1 MSTRNTDRASTEKF
15 VLFLVVLLVGAT
27 SLNYFAQL
35 TAPAPTFEDKLRTAI
50 TSHGG
55 VCSGVRDNETSNPG
69 NVHFVDC
76 YGPVYGVHF
85 DATGK
90 ADYAD
95 KMPVYITPENYRR
108 KH

>member
-1 MSTRNTDRASTEKF
+1 MFAITKRATRETFTSLTAMAQSTE
-15 VLFLVVLLVGAT
+15 
-27 SLNYFAQL
+27 Y
-35 TAPAPTFEDKLRTAI
+35 
-50 TSHGG
+50 
-55 VCSGVRDNETSNPG
+55 
-69 NVHFVDC
+69 
-76 YGPVYGVHF
+76 HF